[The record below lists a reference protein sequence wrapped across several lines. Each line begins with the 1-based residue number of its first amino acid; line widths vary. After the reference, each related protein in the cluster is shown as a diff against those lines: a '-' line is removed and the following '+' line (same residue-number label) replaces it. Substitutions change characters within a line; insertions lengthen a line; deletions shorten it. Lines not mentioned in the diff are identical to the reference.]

1 MTERAWRISA
11 AIVAAACISC
21 AARAQVYKT
30 PDPRDVTPTPFIQP
44 DAGECKDHRNAYA
57 MVKLV
62 SSRAAD
68 KALLT
73 DPLIKDAWGLALRP
87 PGKGG
92 HWWTAN
98 TATGTTTTYVGD
110 APGHPFGQD
119 ALKVVP
125 IPVGKLHEKNET
137 MSQPTGQVYT
147 GWNKDEFVI
156 EGKGDKGQPLKDYA
170 RFVFV
175 CLDGTISAW
184 ANDMA
189 ASVNVIDKGA
199 DGAMYTGVAVTESA
213 KGGNRLFC
221 CDFNNRRIDVLDGA
235 WKPVKVEG
243 SFKAP
248 GIDDDYAIYNLL
260 HHDGKLYAAFGRCAN
275 EPGDAEAYPGY
286 GVIVEFDLEGRYIR
300 ELARSKHLN
309 APWGLC
315 VAPKDFGPFAGSLLV
330 ANFGDGRVVGYDL
343 KTGQIIDH
351 LRDPEGK
358 PIEIDGVWDM
368 KFGNGETLGYANHM
382 YFTAGPE
389 QETEGLFG
397 KLVPLFP

>member
-1 MTERAWRISA
+1 MNARLPTALAVLI
-11 AIVAAACISC
+11 AAA
-21 AARAQVYKT
+21 ATTRAQVYKT
-30 PDPRDVTPTPFIQP
+30 PDPRDATPTPFVQP
-44 DAGECKDHRNAYA
+44 DAGERKDHRNSYV

-62 SSRAAD
+62 STRAAD
-68 KALLT
+68 RALLT

-119 ALKVVP
+119 ALKAVP

-137 MSQPTGQVYT
+137 ISQPTGQVYT

-156 EGKGDKGQPLKDYA
+156 EGKGDKGQSIRDYA

-175 CLDGTISAW
+175 CLDGTVSAW

-199 DGAMYTGVAVTESA
+199 QGAMYTGVAVTESF
-213 KGGNRLFC
+213 KGGNRLYC
-221 CDFNNRRIDVLDGA
+221 CDFNNRRVDVFDGA
-235 WKPVKVEG
+235 WRPVKTEG
-243 SFKAP
+243 EFKAP
-248 GIDDDYAIYNLL
+248 GVDDDYAVYNLL
-260 HHDGKLYAAFGRCAN
+260 HHQGKLYAALARSAN

-286 GVIVEFDLEGRYIR
+286 GVIAEFDLEGRHVR
-300 ELARSKHLN
+300 TLARSPHLN

-315 VAPKDFGPFAGSLLV
+315 VAPKEFGPFSGSLLV

-343 KTGQIIDH
+343 ATGGLIDH
-351 LRDPEGK
+351 LRDAEGK
-358 PIEIDGVWDM
+358 PFEIDGVWDM
-368 KFGNGETLGYANHM
+368 KFGNGETLGYANHL